1 MNVLTIGTFD
11 ILHYGHIE
19 LFKKCKQLSG
29 NDKFVVGL
37 NTNHFIETYKG
48 KSPVMSYAERFQSID
63 VLEICDL
70 ILPNDQKDGTCK
82 ELILDSKCKL
92 IVIGT
97 DWIRKD
103 YLKQIGVETEWL
115 EKYGISLCYVP
126 YTNSISTTELKN
138 RITRL

>member
-19 LFKKCKQLSG
+19 LFKKCKNLSRE
-29 NDKFVVGL
+29 DKFIVGL
-37 NTNHFIETYKG
+37 NTDEFIEKYKG
-48 KSPVMSYAERFQSID
+48 KAPVMSYNERFKSID
-63 VLEICDL
+63 VLDICNA
-70 ILPNDQKDGTCK
+70 ILPNEQKDGTCK

-97 DWIRKD
+97 DWMRKD
-103 YLKQIGVETEWL
+103 YLKQIGVELEWL

-126 YTNSISTTELKN
+126 YTSDISTTELKN

>member
-19 LFKKCKQLSG
+19 LFKKCKQFSA
-29 NDKFVVGL
+29 DSKFVIGL
-37 NTNHFIETYKG
+37 NTCEFIERYKG
-48 KSPVMSYAERFQSID
+48 KAPVMSYNERFKSID
-63 VLEICDL
+63 VLDICDA
-70 ILPNDQKDGTCK
+70 ILPNEQKDGTCK

-97 DWIRKD
+97 DWMRKD
-103 YLKQIGVETEWL
+103 YLKQIGVEIDWL

-126 YTNSISTTELKN
+126 YTSNISTTELKN